1 VLREEL
7 LSRAQRIEPYPRPCT
22 PPWFARSGH
31 AQTLF
36 AHVLPSGG
44 RHVTRG
50 TDAHREVELDDGE
63 RLLVFT
69 RPGDSG
75 VRVHLF
81 HGLSGDVNAD
91 YMRHAADRLSAGGH
105 EVWSVNHRGC
115 GEGEGLA
122 GKPYHSGKV
131 DDMQAVLAASRIDAP
146 DQVQLVI
153 GFSLSGNIALL
164 MAGRGAGPQPDGLIA
179 INPPVDLH
187 RASIDIHGGLCRL
200 YETRFVL
207 RLRSAV
213 KQRERAG
220 LTSRPYSIPR
230 TASLCDFDDLFTAPE
245 AGFAN
250 GMDYYRRCSSLPH
263 IASIDLPT
271 VWISA
276 ADDPF
281 VAPEGFREAPRSK
294 HVHLHLEPT
303 GGHVGYLAARGVG
316 CERWLDGALEHYVGE
331 LTRVVTERRSGR

>member
-1 VLREEL
+1 MLREEL
-7 LSRAQRIEPYPRPCT
+7 LSTAHRIEAYSRPCT
-22 PPWFARSGH
+22 PPWFARGGH
-31 AQTLF
+31 GQTLF

-44 RHVTRG
+44 RRVARA
-50 TDAHREVELDDGE
+50 TDEHREVLLADGE

-69 RPGDSG
+69 RPGTTG

-91 YMRHAADRLSAGGH
+91 YMRHAADRLSARGH

-131 DDMQAVLAASRIDAP
+131 DDMQAVLAASRADAP
-146 DQVQLVI
+146 GQLQLVI

-164 MAGRGAGPQPDGLIA
+164 MAGRGAGPQPDGIIA
-179 INPPVDLH
+179 VNPPVDLL
-187 RASIDIHGGLCRL
+187 RASLDIHRGLCRL

-207 RLRSAV
+207 RLRAAV
-213 KQRERAG
+213 ERRRRAG

-230 TASLCDFDDLFTAPE
+230 SASLCDFDDLFTAPE
-245 AGFAN
+245 AGFAD
-250 GMDYYRRCSSLPH
+250 GMDYYRRCSSLPYL
-263 IASIDLPT
+263 ASITRPT

-281 VAPEGFREAPRSK
+281 VAPSGFRDAPRSA

-303 GGHVGYLAARGVG
+303 GGHVGYLAARGWG

-331 LTRVVTERRSGR
+331 LARVAAAGGR

>member
-1 VLREEL
+1 VLREEF
-7 LSRAQRIEPYPRPCT
+7 LSTERKITPYSRPCS
-22 PPWFARSGH
+22 PPWFARNGH
-31 AQTLF
+31 LQTLF
-36 AHVLPSGG
+36 AHLLPSGG
-44 RHVTRG
+44 RRVARI
-50 TDAHREVELDDGE
+50 TDAHREIELDDGE

-75 VRVHLF
+75 VRVYLF

-91 YMRHAADRLSAGGH
+91 YMRHAADRLSACGH

-131 DDMQAVLAASRIDAP
+131 DDMQAVLAAGRDEAP
-146 DQVQLVI
+146 HLLQLVI

-187 RASIDIHGGLCRL
+187 RASTDIHRGLSRL

-207 RLRSAV
+207 RLRRAV
-213 KQRERAG
+213 RARERAG
-220 LTSRPYSIPR
+220 LTSRAYSIPMS
-230 TASLCDFDDLFTAPE
+230 ASLCDFDDLFTAPE
-245 AGFAN
+245 AGFAD

-263 IASIDLPT
+263 IASIALPT

-281 VAPEGFREAPRSK
+281 VAPDGFTDIARSES
-294 HVHLHLEPT
+294 VHLHLEAH
-303 GGHVGYLAARGVG
+303 GGHVGYLARRGAG
-316 CERWLDGALEHYVGE
+316 CERWLDGALEHYVSE
-331 LTRVVTERRSGR
+331 LQRVIALRRADS